1 MSDKVSIVAYL
12 LAGGKSSRMGK
23 DKGLI
28 KLADKPMAKYAIETL
43 EHMGLTPT
51 IVSNNEAYASLGYPL
66 IKDIVPDKGPMG
78 GLHTAMEDNQATYV
92 FLVSCDLPFVPKEA
106 FQKLIDAI
114 NGQSVIVSEFMGKTN
129 PLFALYHKNL
139 KEQIRENVDLEKL
152 KMQDFIS
159 DTDFEKVDME
169 DLVLQS
175 PKRFT
180 NINTPEDLN
189 KINELWQN

>member
-1 MSDKVSIVAYL
+1 MSEKVSIAAYL

-28 KLADKPMAKYAIETL
+28 TLADKPMVKYAIET
-43 EHMGLTPT
+43 MDAIGLSPT
-51 IVSNNEAYASLGYPL
+51 IVANNDEYASLGFPL
-66 IKDIVPDKGPMG
+66 IKDLIPDKGPMG

-106 FQKLIDAI
+106 FQKLIDSI
-114 NGQSVIVSEFMGKTN
+114 NDQPIIVSEFMGKIN
-129 PLFALYHKNL
+129 PLFALYHKDL
-139 KEQIRENVDLEKL
+139 KDQITKNIEEEKL

-159 DTDFEKVDME
+159 ETSCEKIDMQ

-180 NINTPEDLN
+180 NINTPEDLDN
-189 KINELWQN
+189 TNELWEN